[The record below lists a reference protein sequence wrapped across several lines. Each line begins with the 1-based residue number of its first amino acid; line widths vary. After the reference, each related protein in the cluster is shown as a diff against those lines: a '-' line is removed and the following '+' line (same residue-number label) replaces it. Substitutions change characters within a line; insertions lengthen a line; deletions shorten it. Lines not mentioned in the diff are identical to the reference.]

1 MLAHFTIKDKQANED
16 KTYEIALDIKLFADT
31 IKLIF
36 DKYPNLSTEK
46 LKGLYWWIIND
57 RTIFWK

>member
-1 MLAHFTIKDKQANED
+1 MLEHFTIKDKQVNED

-46 LKGLYWWIIND
+46 LKDLY
-57 RTIFWK
+57 